1 VWNSDGMVKYVARA
15 AVAAFAGI
23 LAIRAA
29 PVAMAGPHDPVQCTP
44 VGVTTKPDGSVW
56 AIEDCNGDQIQYRF
70 GSSKRGKK

>member
-1 VWNSDGMVKYVARA
+1 MWNNRRMTRLIARVAF
-15 AVAAFAGI
+15 AAFVGMI
-23 LAIRAA
+23 PIMAA